1 LEEKESR
8 MTYRQIRAQ
17 PQAEADFDEF
27 LESLHSAL
35 TNGLRDPNEVVR
47 DTLYNL
53 YYGAGKVGEG
63 VGLVP
68 ELSSLTPPARAVLHS
83 FDPRNITT
91 EPEYYTDIDTAA
103 YRERKPFIWLW
114 QMYDRSPIGQNALL
128 GHRFRRMLAP
138 LIFRRVGENFKC
150 WHFVEW
156 SYGYNLS
163 FGDNVVV
170 HRHVLLDDRGG
181 IEIGN
186 NVSISD
192 YANIYS
198 HTHDLEDIYKVTN
211 LVTRIGDGARITYHA
226 TVLAGTQVGEHSM
239 IGTNAVATRDVEPY
253 HVKVGIPAKTVKVKQ
268 GGSLEDAGDE
278 DAKRTNER

>member
-1 LEEKESR
+1 

-27 LESLHSAL
+27 LESLHRSL
-35 TNGLRDPNEVVR
+35 TDGLRDPNDVVR
-47 DTLYNL
+47 DTLYDL
-53 YYGAGKVGEG
+53 YYGAGKIGEG
-63 VGLVP
+63 ISKIP
-68 ELSSLTPPARAVLHS
+68 EPASLSPSARAVLHS

-91 EPEYYTDIDTAA
+91 EPEYYADIDSAA
-103 YRERKPFIWLW
+103 YNERKPLTWLW
-114 QMYDRSPIGQNALL
+114 QIYDRSPIGQNALL

-198 HTHDLEDIYKVTN
+198 HTHDVEDIHKVDN
-211 LVTRIGDGARITYHA
+211 LTTRIGDGARITYHA

-239 IGTNAVATRDVEPY
+239 LGTGAVATRDVEPY
-253 HVKVGIPAKTVKVKQ
+253 HVKVGIPAKTVKVKR
-268 GGSLEDAGDE
+268 GAPVDE
-278 DAKRTNER
+278 VQDEELNRASER